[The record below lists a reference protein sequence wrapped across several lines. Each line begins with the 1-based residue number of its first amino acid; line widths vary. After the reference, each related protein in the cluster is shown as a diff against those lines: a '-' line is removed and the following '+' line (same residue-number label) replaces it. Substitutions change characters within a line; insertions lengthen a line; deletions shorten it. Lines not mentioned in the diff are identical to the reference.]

1 MKTNKIA
8 LLASLFACA
17 VALGGDAYNSVSVCP
32 GSGTYEID
40 RAGTDFVLSGNIGG
54 DVSVTLP
61 DRCRVTLSDV
71 TMSGVL
77 TINGDAELW
86 LVGESEVAAAGASA
100 IVCTGALTIGGDG
113 ALSATAAGAKKTGVV
128 SAASL
133 HVAGGRTT
141 LTILNPTKKNVCGVS
156 LSGDYVQTDGVLTII
171 GTSGD
176 QRQNGVFLSKKDTTA
191 TISGGLLDVALAG
204 E

>member
-17 VALGGDAYNSVSVCP
+17 TALGGDTYRSVSACP

-40 RAGTDFVLSGNIGG
+40 QTGTDFVLSGNIDG